1 MNILISYGTR
11 PEYIKIKPLLDE
23 LRGKID
29 FKLLFT
35 GQHEHLCDFPWDYS
49 VPVTSGE
56 NRLDS
61 IVSSLLNLPAHM
73 FEGITHTLVQGDT
86 ASAFSLALASFHRR
100 VPVIHLEAGLRT
112 WDIDNPYPEEL
123 YRQCISRVASIHF
136 CATPENKL
144 TLQDETGSENIFV
157 VGNTVLDNLTSI
169 QTSYGND
176 VIVTMHRRENHD
188 RMDEWFKT
196 ISSIALENSHLNFIL
211 PLHPNPNVSKHK
223 DLLKGINV
231 VEPID
236 YDNFLELLSSCR
248 LVISDS
254 GGLQEECSFLQK
266 KIIVCRKVTERTES
280 VGTSSVL
287 CEKPE
292 KLQSIFNAIKDDYT
306 LSTECPYGD
315 GTASKKIL
323 KHLMEICKHDAS

>member
-1 MNILISYGTR
+1 MNILVSYGTR

-23 LRGKID
+23 IRGKIS

-35 GQHEHLCDFPWDYS
+35 GQHEHLCDFPWDYR
-49 VPVTSGE
+49 VPVVAGE

-61 IVSSLLNLPAHM
+61 VVSSQLNLPSHI
-73 FEGITHTLVQGDT
+73 FDGITHTLVQGDT

-123 YRQCISRVASIHF
+123 YRQCISRIASVHF
-136 CATPENKL
+136 CATANNKDIL
-144 TLQDETGSENIFV
+144 EKEGASGKIFV
-157 VGNTVLDNLTSI
+157 VGNTVLDNLTSLD
-169 QTSYGND
+169 TSYGNN

-188 RMDEWFKT
+188 KIHEWFSA
-196 ISSIALENSHLNFIL
+196 ISSIALENNHLNFIL
-211 PLHPNPNVSKHK
+211 PLHPNPNVSKHRN
-223 DLLKGINV
+223 LLEGVNV
-231 VEPID
+231 VDPID
-236 YDNFLELLSSCR
+236 YDNFLELLSDCR

-280 VGTSSVL
+280 VGTSSIL
-287 CEKPE
+287 CENPE
-292 KLQSIFNAIKDDYT
+292 DLSGIFDVIKDDYS
-306 LSTECPYGD
+306 LMVDCPYGD
-315 GTASKKIL
+315 GMASSKIL
-323 KHLMEICKHDAS
+323 RHLMEITQK